1 MSKQGIS
8 GGLRIN
14 EDYLLSTVEHQ
25 GKDYEKLKHS
35 FNTVGNM
42 FPLLEGFDEMEKEN
56 ETANAMKKDVEKVAS
71 DTAILNNT
79 NTSDKLR
86 TNNSDVSETENNKE
100 FDDRLK
106 KLIKNDAMASKK
118 MNEKNQKVLSRI
130 NAKLGK
136 LETENQELEQE
147 IDRFHQ
153 DDNDYRHSLRV
164 SHGDIEADITKL
176 YSVEGQHED
185 SKLVLN
191 ARYYRYI
198 VWTIAM
204 VVIIMVTMRIST
216 KSSGTITNVLAVLFL
231 VFVLYTVL
239 YYLNN
244 LNNQKHYI

>member
-1 MSKQGIS
+1 MPKHEVS
-8 GGLRIN
+8 GGLRMN
-14 EDYLLSTVEHQ
+14 EDYLLTTVEHQ

-42 FPLLEGFDEMEKEN
+42 FPLLEGFDDMEKEN
-56 ETANAMKKDVEKVAS
+56 ETANEMKKDVEKVAS
-71 DTAILNNT
+71 DTAALNNA
-79 NTSDKLR
+79 NVSDKLR

-100 FDDRLK
+100 FDDRLR
-106 KLIKNDAMASKK
+106 KLIKNDAIASKK
-118 MNEKNQKVLSRI
+118 MNRRNEKVLSRI

-136 LETENQELEQE
+136 LEAENHELEQE
-147 IDRFHQ
+147 IDRLHQ
-153 DDNDYRHSLRV
+153 DDADYRHSLSV

-176 YSVEGQHED
+176 YSIEGQHED
-185 SKLVLN
+185 SQLVLN

-198 VWTIAM
+198 VWVIAM

-216 KSSGTITNVLAVLFL
+216 KSSGTITNVIAGLFI
-231 VFVLYTVL
+231 VFVLYTIL